1 MTQGS
6 IDWTVVA
13 TALDAHGYAVLPDL
27 LSSTECDRLC
37 DGWASADYRS
47 EVNMARH
54 GFGRGIYRYYAY
66 PLPELVQRLRASL
79 YSPLAGIANRWS
91 DRLGWGL
98 AYPNHHADYLARC
111 HLNGQGRPT
120 PLTLRY
126 STGDWNALHQDVY
139 GSEIFPLQ
147 VAILLSR
154 PKQDFSGGEF
164 ILTEQRPRMQSR
176 AEVVPLA
183 RGDAVIFPVRDRPVA
198 GARGDYRVQM
208 RHGVS
213 RILSG
218 ERFTLGIIFH
228 DAA

>member
-1 MTQGS
+1 MTRGS

-27 LSSTECDRLC
+27 LSPTECDSLC

-47 EVNMARH
+47 EVSMARH

-66 PLPELVQRLRASL
+66 PLPEVVQRLRASL

-120 PLTLRY
+120 PLILRY

-183 RGDAVIFPVRDRPVA
+183 RGDAVVFPVRDRPVA
-198 GARGDYRVQM
+198 GTRGDYRVQM